1 MTKKKNQKIPKYIIN
16 KFLKPQFKVGD
27 IVLYIFL
34 GERGYGKII
43 RIKNEKADQNVR
55 YTVEGNGYKYPC
67 GLKIKEHK
75 SYEFGYILYD
85 ETTNHIGPLTIPRRK
100 INTTTNDINS
110 SERTPRYGNESLPD
124 NVSPRYGT
132 EDVDRDI
139 TTDNS
144 IPNDKGR
151 KDDREPSEL
160 ESAIDKQK
168 AFLRGFTK
176 K

>member
-1 MTKKKNQKIPKYIIN
+1 MAKKKKQKIPKYIIN

-27 IVLYIFL
+27 IVLYTFL
-34 GERGYGKII
+34 GEGGYGKII
-43 RIKNEKADQNVR
+43 SIKNEKADQNVR
-55 YTVEGNGYKYPC
+55 YTIEGNGYKYPC

-75 SYEFGYILYD
+75 SYQFGYILYD

-100 INTTTNDINS
+100 TNTTTDDSNS
-110 SERTPRYGNESLPD
+110 GKRTPRDGSKLLSIDTKPGF
-124 NVSPRYGT
+124 GT

-139 TTDNS
+139 ITDNS
-144 IPNDKGR
+144 IPNDEGR
-151 KDDREPSEL
+151 EDDRESSEL

>member
-1 MTKKKNQKIPKYIIN
+1 MTKKKKQKIPKYIIN
-16 KFLKPQFKVGD
+16 KFKKPQFKVGD
-27 IVLYIFL
+27 IVLYSFL
-34 GERGYGKII
+34 GDSGYGKII
-43 RIKNEKADQNVR
+43 SVKNEKVDHNVS

-75 SYEFGYILYD
+75 SYQFGYILYD

-100 INTTTNDINS
+100 TNTTTDDSNS
-110 SERTPRYGNESLPD
+110 SKRTPRDDSKLLSIDGKPEF
-124 NVSPRYGT
+124 GT

-139 TTDNS
+139 ITDNS

-151 KDDREPSEL
+151 KDDRESSEL